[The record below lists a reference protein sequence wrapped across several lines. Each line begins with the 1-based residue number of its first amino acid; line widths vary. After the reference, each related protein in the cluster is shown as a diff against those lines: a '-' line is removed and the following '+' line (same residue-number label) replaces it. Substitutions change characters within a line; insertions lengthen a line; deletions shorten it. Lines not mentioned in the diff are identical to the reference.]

1 MNIYDIAQ
9 QAGVSIA
16 TVSRVLNGSEKVS
29 PRTRAKVLEVI
40 ESSGYTPNIFAQG
53 LGVGTIHAVGIL
65 VPDISD
71 LFMADSVAFLE
82 QALKEN
88 GYSSLLATSGFD
100 RESKERHVQMLL
112 SKKVDALILVGSTY
126 AGAGLDPEETEY
138 IRRAAEQVP
147 VFLVNGHVQGENI
160 FSCVCDDFGAMYNV
174 TSRLLQRGRRR
185 ILFMTDS
192 GSYSAL
198 QKTEGYRQAL
208 RDAGLPVD
216 PSLMLRVRN
225 RIHQVRDLLLEKT
238 ANADPAAVTAAGS
251 AADPGDSAGAVGAPL
266 TFDAV
271 IATDDGMAVGAV
283 KYAAARGLR
292 VPEDLE
298 IVGYNN
304 SSLSVACE
312 PELTSIDNLLSEMC
326 ETTVHRL
333 HQYLSGDHD
342 QPQEV
347 RLGWRLVERG
357 TTR

>member
-147 VFLVNGHVQGENI
+147 VFLVNGHVQGGNI

-174 TSRLLQRGRRR
+174 TTRLLQRGRRR

-216 PSLMLRVRN
+216 SSLMLRVRN
-225 RIHQVRDLLLEKT
+225 RIHQVRDLLLEMT
-238 ANADPAAVTAAGS
+238 ADADPAAV
-251 AADPGDSAGAVGAPL
+251 

>member
-88 GYSSLLATSGFD
+88 GYSPLLATSGFD

-147 VFLVNGHVQGENI
+147 VFLVNGHVQGGNI

-238 ANADPAAVTAAGS
+238 ANADPAAV
-251 AADPGDSAGAVGAPL
+251 